1 MNMAKCIPRLH
12 RRKLLTWLSSP
23 DGRHHIQL
31 TARDS
36 SGALDLV
43 YSVGGRAS
51 NKSTYFAQ
59 RYAYP
64 ALHRLVAAMRRDG
77 VDLSVNHLE
86 QRCSRHTHK
95 LA

>member
-1 MNMAKCIPRLH
+1 MSTVKRIPRLH

-31 TARDS
+31 TVRDS

-43 YSVGGRAS
+43 YSVAGKTG

-59 RYAYP
+59 RYAYS
-64 ALHRLVAAMRRDG
+64 ALQKLVIARRRDG
-77 VDLSVNHLE
+77 VDLSVDHLK
-86 QRCSRHTHK
+86 QR
-95 LA
+95 